1 MRIMKP
7 WFSGLLAVAA
17 LATGMSLSLGLAAE
31 RGGRVDFGTLTLP
44 GAGGECV
51 EVRINRNLI
60 AMASRLAERQ
70 EPEVAELLRGLES
83 VHVSVVSLDDANREA
98 ALERIAN
105 LRTGLDAHGWD
116 RVVTVRQNQEDVQV
130 FLKTRGEEAIEG
142 VVVTVIERD
151 REAILVHIVG
161 DLRPEKIAV
170 IGERLN
176 LEPLKQIGRKLE
188 KR

>member
-1 MRIMKP
+1 MKP
-7 WFSGLLAVAA
+7 FFPGSLWAA
-17 LATGMSLSLGLAAE
+17 ARAAGTSLSLCLAAE
-31 RGGRVDFGTLTLP
+31 PGSPLDFGALTLP
-44 GAGGECV
+44 GSGGQCV

-83 VHVSVVSLDDANREA
+83 VHLSVVSLDDANREA
-98 ALERIAN
+98 ALDRIAS

-151 REAILVHIVG
+151 REAILVNIVG